1 MIRAALTSLVA
12 LLAAMLAGAP
22 AAAADR
28 TVAIGT
34 VDRVRIEGLFTVTI
48 RTGAPPSLTITGE
61 RRAIEEVD
69 ARADGGVL
77 AIRARSD
84 GGRPSFAAIGPARP
98 DPILVTIATPA
109 LKGVT
114 LVGGAAVTVGAMK
127 AATVDLSVSGTGTLS
142 VASVDA
148 DRLGVTLIGNGAVTL
163 AGGRTGFARL
173 VGNGGGGIDAGAV
186 DASDLV
192 VHLDGVG
199 AIKARSR
206 YTAQVVNGGLGSV
219 TIAGAPKCTIK
230 GSGGAVACGA
240 R

>member
-1 MIRAALTSLVA
+1 MIRAALTCLAALLVA
-12 LLAAMLAGAP
+12 TLAGAP
-22 AAAADR
+22 AFAADR

-34 VDRVRIEGLFTVTI
+34 VDRVRIDGLFTVTI

-77 AIRARSD
+77 SIRARSD
-84 GGRPSFAAIGPARP
+84 GGRPSFAPTTGRTG
-98 DPILVTIATPA
+98 PILVTIATPA

-173 VGNGGGGIDAGAV
+173 VGNGGGAIEAGAV

-230 GSGGAVACGA
+230 GSGGPVACGA

>member
-1 MIRAALTSLVA
+1 MIRAAPTCLAALLVA
-12 LLAAMLAGAP
+12 LLAGTP
-22 AAAADR
+22 ASAAER

-34 VDRVRIEGLFTVTI
+34 VDRVRIDGLFTVTI

-61 RRAIEEVD
+61 RRAIEDVD

-77 AIRARSD
+77 AIRARGD
-84 GGRPSFAAIGPARP
+84 GGRPSFAPATGRTG
-98 DPILVTIATPA
+98 PILVTIATPA

-127 AATVDLSVSGTGTLS
+127 AAAIDLSVSGTGTLS

-173 VGNGGGGIDAGAV
+173 VGNGGGGIDAAAV
-186 DASDLV
+186 DAADLV

-199 AIKARSR
+199 AVKARSR
-206 YTAQVVNGGLGSV
+206 YTAQVVSGGLGSV
-219 TIAGAPKCTIK
+219 TVAGAPKCTVK
-230 GSGGAVACGA
+230 GSGVVACGA